1 MSTTATAPAP
11 KAAKKTATKAAPVK
25 AAKAAPAAAVAADI
39 IADGTAIVFTELRT
53 PIQGDLQIEAGVV
66 VYISSFNADDK
77 SYNIAKTPNGL
88 AVETLYR
95 EEFRLATDEESAKGA
110 EVAKATK
117 VAKVKSITDA
127 EADSGKKTKD
137 KAGKTV
143 RVKAEKPAKVAKV
156 AKAKKP
162 EPEPIGPVKLLTGV
176 KAIITESGGLIE
188 AAEILSDRSGRTEFS
203 LGGVLAKIQE
213 TNAFEDL
220 KDAEGQPKYGTGHVG
235 FGKFVEMHLGMKYRK
250 AIYLSGNY
258 TKITNLGITEKQI
271 LGIPWSKLVLV
282 VSAITAE
289 NSDELIAQAKATPYA
304 EFKASVKKRLVDGGG
319 TQHGNSKAQLVTF
332 TFKLHNDKG
341 DVAIA
346 ALTKAREELGLDE
359 KDPTANSQAFDHII
373 SEWMSMKD

>member
-1 MSTTATAPAP
+1 MSATKQAKKPAAKTTAKAVPAG
-11 KAAKKTATKAAPVK
+11 VIEDG
-25 AAKAAPAAAVAADI
+25 AAV
-39 IADGTAIVFTELRT
+39 VFTELRT
-53 PIQGDLQIEAGVV
+53 PVEGELNIEPGVV
-66 VYISSFNADDK
+66 LYVSSFNEDDQ
-77 SYNIAKTPNGL
+77 SYNISKTPNGV

-95 EEFRLATDEESAKGA
+95 EEFRIATPEESATGA
-110 EVAKATK
+110 EVAKVAK
-117 VAKVKSITDA
+117 AAKVKAITEA
-127 EADSGKKTKD
+127 EADSGSSKKSKD

-143 RVKAEKPAKVAKV
+143 VKVKGVKPVKVAKV
-156 AKAKKP
+156 KKVKP
-162 EPEPIGPVKLLTGV
+162 EPEPIGPVKLLAGV

-220 KDAEGQPKYGTGHVG
+220 KDAEGQPKYGTGFIG
-235 FGKFVEMHLGMKYRK
+235 FGRFVEMHLGMKYRK
-250 AIYLSGNY
+250 ATYLSGNY

-289 NSDELIAQAKATPYA
+289 NSDEIIAEAKSTPFA
-304 EFKASVKKRLVDGGG
+304 EFKASIKKRLVEGGG
-319 TQHGNSKAQLVTF
+319 NLHGNTKAQLVTF

-346 ALTKAREELGLDE
+346 ALTKAREELGIDE
-359 KDPTANSQAFDHII
+359 KDPTANSQAFDHIV

>member
-1 MSTTATAPAP
+1 MSATATKQAKKP
-11 KAAKKTATKAAPVK
+11 AAKTAAKPATKAAK
-25 AAKAAPAAAVAADI
+25 TAPAVAAEI
-39 IADGTAIVFTELRT
+39 LADGTPVVFTELRT
-53 PIQGDLQIEAGVV
+53 PVEGELQIEAGVV
-66 VYISSFNADDK
+66 VYISSHNEDDG
-77 SYNIAKTPNGL
+77 SYNISKTPNGL
-88 AVETLYR
+88 GVETLYR
-95 EEFRLATDEESAKGA
+95 EEFRLATPEESAKGA
-110 EVAKATK
+110 EVAKVTK
-117 VAKVKSITDA
+117 AAKVKQITDA
-127 EADSGKKTKD
+127 EADSGTKTKKTKD

-143 RVKAEKPAKVAKV
+143 KVKAVKPAKVAKV
-156 AKAKKP
+156 KKVKP

-213 TNAFEDL
+213 TNAFEDI
-220 KDAEGQPKYGTGHVG
+220 KGADGQPKYGTGHVG

-282 VSAITAE
+282 VSAITEGNA
-289 NSDELIAQAKATPYA
+289 DELLAEAKAKPYA
-304 EFKASVKKRLVDGGG
+304 EFKDSVKKRLVDGGG
-319 TQHGNSKAQLVTF
+319 SLHGNTKASLVTF

-341 DVAIA
+341 DVAVA

-359 KDPTANSQAFDHII
+359 KDPTANSQAFDHIV